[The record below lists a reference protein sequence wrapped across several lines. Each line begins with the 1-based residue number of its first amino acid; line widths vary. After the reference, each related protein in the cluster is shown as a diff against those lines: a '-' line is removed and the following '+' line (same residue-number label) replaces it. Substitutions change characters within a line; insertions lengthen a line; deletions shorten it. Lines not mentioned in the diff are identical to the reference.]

1 MKTHQ
6 RVLLVDV
13 ATKLYR
19 VDRYPVGEPFFGPV
33 DLGLHLASRFNSL
46 NIGAGLLAGSIIPGS
61 NRLVINGFSPC
72 WGGFYISTMGGAALV
87 FNNLGLNLL
96 AISGRA
102 ATPSV
107 LILNRQGG
115 EHIEVGIEPIE
126 AVRVWAEAP
135 GGVYSMMDHV
145 LERFGDRYAND
156 PRVLA
161 VGPAA
166 AATDCGAIG
175 SAAVQR
181 GKLSYADTWAGRGG
195 FGSKLFQQHNLA
207 AVIFGGTF
215 VADDFRDR
223 KLADSWFQDKY
234 DKTLKAVDFEAT
246 TKYRFDP
253 KFETGGTFGVNY
265 ATIGGRILYFNY
277 RSIFD
282 SEEDRLALHEKFV
295 ADHYLK
301 QFNEETIQTKQQ
313 AMCGEPCAAVCKK
326 LRDRYKKDYE
336 PYQTMGPLAGVFDQ
350 RAAEELTHHADM
362 LGFDAISIGGV
373 VSWLM
378 ECLAEGHLA
387 PRELGV
393 SGRPAFRHEGFDVV
407 ADSAHNARIGVEL
420 LDAIVA
426 RRGLADLG
434 DGARALARRLAR
446 DKGKQVLDGFVYAAF
461 ARRGWMVPN
470 QYWTPGV
477 LSPMPIVGKYFMYYG
492 TDFLPPREL
501 GRRNAEQM
509 KKELILDNMG
519 ACRFH
524 RGWAEGMLP
533 EIMEAFYGLK
543 QRYLREIAMTASRIN
558 SRNASLFW
566 ESGRNCDYVHTFLQ
580 RKRLVDGDKSPE
592 LEMWLKRFETDKREA
607 ALDFWYETHK
617 GIAETLSEF

>member
-246 TKYRFDP
+246 TKYRFDQESRP
-253 KFETGGTFGVNY
+253 AAPSGSITPLSGGESSISTTAASSTARRTASPCTRNSSPTTTSSSSTRSDPDETAGDVRRALRRGLQKY
-265 ATIGGRILYFNY
+265 ATATRRTTSPTRRWV
-277 RSIFD
+277 RS
-282 SEEDRLALHEKFV
+282 
-295 ADHYLK
+295 
-301 QFNEETIQTKQQ
+301 
-313 AMCGEPCAAVCKK
+313 P
-326 LRDRYKKDYE
+326 
-336 PYQTMGPLAGVFDQ
+336 VFDQ
-350 RAAEELTHHADM
+350 RAAEELTTTRT
-362 LGFDAISIGGV
+362 
-373 VSWLM
+373 
-378 ECLAEGHLA
+378 CAEGSTRLDRRGRLVA
-387 PRELGV
+387 DGVSCGGPPRAQELGV
-393 SGRPAFRHEGFDVV
+393 SGRPAFLRGF
-407 ADSAHNARIGVEL
+407 R
-420 LDAIVA
+420 
-426 RRGLADLG
+426 RRGRFGTVPGSASSCSTRLSPAGAGRLG
-434 DGARALARRLAR
+434 DGARAALPGGWRATRASRFSTGSFTLR
-446 DKGKQVLDGFVYAAF
+446 S
-461 ARRGWMVPN
+461 RRGWMVPN

-492 TDFLPPREL
+492 TDFCAQAAAATP
-501 GRRNAEQM
+501 
-509 KKELILDNMG
+509 
-519 ACRFH
+519 
-524 RGWAEGMLP
+524 
-533 EIMEAFYGLK
+533 
-543 QRYLREIAMTASRIN
+543 SR
-558 SRNASLFW
+558 
-566 ESGRNCDYVHTFLQ
+566 
-580 RKRLVDGDKSPE
+580 
-592 LEMWLKRFETDKREA
+592 
-607 ALDFWYETHK
+607 
-617 GIAETLSEF
+617 